1 MSPTHPIQK
10 IEDLECYL
18 VGGAV
23 RDKLLGLKRYDQDWV
38 VVGASPEIMHSLG
51 FKRVGRKF
59 PVFLHPKTYDEYAL
73 ARREQKSGVGYKGFT
88 VDCSSDVSLEEDLLR
103 RDLTVNAM
111 AMTSDGIIIDPYGGR
126 SDLKNRTLR
135 HVSKHF
141 VDDPL
146 RVLRVARFAARYR
159 SKGFEVHSSTLE
171 LMKSIVSSDELLH
184 LTAERIWMEVR
195 SALSEKNPST
205 FFRILHSVGAI
216 KQIFP
221 ELLVLNFDEQSS
233 NTYSDIRALD
243 RSAQFTELKEYRF
256 AVLTY
261 CLSSTINQNTQH
273 LVLRR
278 SKPEW
283 MGGVGMVRIFC
294 DRLKVS
300 AKFRDLAINVSLH
313 TDKFQF
319 FDQLSA
325 NEVVD
330 LVRQLKGL
338 NTEVEFLNVVNACK
352 VVLYSTQADS
362 NKVDLAVNALLS
374 SREKILAINQAA
386 LSKQYRGKK
395 LGAEI
400 KKAQVLAVREFLN
413 SHML

>member
-23 RDKLLGLKRYDQDWV
+23 RDKLLGLKQYDQDWV

-51 FKRVGRKF
+51 FKRVGSKF
-59 PVFLHPKTYDEYAL
+59 PVFLHPKTFDEYAL
-73 ARREQKSGVGYKGFT
+73 ARKEQKSGVGYKGFT
-88 VDCSSDVSLEEDLLR
+88 VDCSSDVLLEEDLLR

-111 AMTSDGIIIDPYGGR
+111 AMTSDGTIIDPYGGQ
-126 SDLKNRTLR
+126 SDLQNGILR

-159 SKGFEVHSSTLE
+159 SEGFEVDSLTLD
-171 LMKSIVSSDELLH
+171 LMKSIVSSGELLH
-184 LTAERIWMEVR
+184 LAAERIWMEVR
-195 SALSEKNPST
+195 SALSEENPST

-221 ELLVLNFDEQSS
+221 QLLVLNFDEQSS
-233 NTYSDIRALD
+233 NAYSDIRALD

-261 CLSSTINQNTQH
+261 CVSSTINQKTQH
-273 LVLRR
+273 VELRR
-278 SKPEW
+278 SKSEL
-283 MGGVGMVRIFC
+283 MDGVATVRKFC
-294 DRLKVS
+294 GRLKVS

-313 TDKFQF
+313 TDKFRF
-319 FDQLSA
+319 FDRLSA
-325 NEVVD
+325 NDVVD

-362 NKVDLAVNALLS
+362 NKVDLAVDTLLS
-374 SREKILAINQAA
+374 SREKILAIDQAS

-413 SHML
+413 SRML